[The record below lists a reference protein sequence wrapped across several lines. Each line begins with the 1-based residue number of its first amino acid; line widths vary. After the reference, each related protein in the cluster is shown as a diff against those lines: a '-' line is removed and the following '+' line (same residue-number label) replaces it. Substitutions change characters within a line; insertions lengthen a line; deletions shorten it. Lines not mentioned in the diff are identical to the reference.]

1 MLAQDNNE
9 LLIPPV
15 VTMPSVT
22 PPPPPSDPPT
32 QLDVDRALLYKNMV
46 ESSLSVAR
54 CHATAEDVASAA
66 TYYVRVRQ
74 RYEQSLVRE
83 FRQYFHDLNDKID
96 RMDRRITTM
105 DRRITTM
112 DQRISGGHYKR
123 TGAKFCGRNGF
134 NVADFEAASNQL
146 NRERS
151 RGNRPGTEVPFLDG
165 VIPSS
170 RRHSAVKSAA
180 DIDRLTGREA
190 RTFAAGHGFGELQG
204 TDNIKDRLKIALGFV
219 EE

>member
-74 RYEQSLVRE
+74 RYEQSLGLGDITLADAVRE

-112 DQRISGGHYKR
+112 DQRISGK
-123 TGAKFCGRNGF
+123 
-134 NVADFEAASNQL
+134 
-146 NRERS
+146 
-151 RGNRPGTEVPFLDG
+151 
-165 VIPSS
+165 
-170 RRHSAVKSAA
+170 
-180 DIDRLTGREA
+180 IDRLEEQMIRQVDTTSVLVQNSVAGMDSMLQTSRQQAINLTVSDREA
-190 RTFAAGHGFGELQG
+190 TGPEQRYHF
-204 TDNIKDRLKIALGFV
+204 
-219 EE
+219 

>member
-15 VTMPSVT
+15 VTIAWVT

-32 QLDVDRALLYKNMV
+32 QQDVDRALLYKNMV

-54 CHATAEDVASAA
+54 CHATAEDVASSA
-66 TYYVRVRQ
+66 TYYVRVRE

-83 FRQYFHDLNDKID
+83 FRQNFRDLNAKID
-96 RMDRRITTM
+96 RMDQ
-105 DRRITTM
+105 RITTM
-112 DQRISGGHYKR
+112 DQRI
-123 TGAKFCGRNGF
+123 TGKIDRLEEQMIRQVEATSVLVQNS
-134 NVADFEAASNQL
+134 VAGKDSMVQMSRQQAIEI

-151 RGNRPGTEVPFLDG
+151 RDNRPGTEVPFLDG

-170 RRHSAVKSAA
+170 RGHRALKLAA
-180 DIDRLTGREA
+180 DIDELTPREA
-190 RTFAAGHGFGELQG
+190 RIFA
-204 TDNIKDRLKIALGFV
+204 TPC
-219 EE
+219 